1 MVSQPY
7 VESTSDNGSIVRIFS
22 SAVPSGELKWHWD
35 EEDRLVELL
44 EPTDWLFQIDN
55 SLPVDFPDSVL
66 IKSGVWHRV
75 IKGDKNLVVR
85 IKGIS
90 DKSI

>member
-1 MVSQPY
+1 MVDQPY
-7 VESTSDNGSIVRIFS
+7 IENTLDNGTIVRIFS
-22 SAVPSGELKWHWD
+22 SDVPPGELKWHWD

-55 SLPVDFPDSVL
+55 SLPVDFPESVL

-75 IKGDKNLVVR
+75 IKGDKNLVVG
-85 IKGIS
+85 IKRIS